1 MDANTHPDGAA
12 LTGAGPAGVELT
24 EAESAA
30 AAADAAPWG
39 AERTDV
45 ERTEAELADAGADGV
60 DAAQG
65 PPPVRP
71 GSWPGVLAVVL
82 AAACAGLVATGVTV
96 ALTGDYAVATLLAQL
111 AIGCSIAAVAIG
123 IVSMVLGRGRR
134 LGIAGCVL
142 GVLANP
148 LITLVVLRTVDG
160 I

>member
-12 LTGAGPAGVELT
+12 LTGAGPAGAELT
-24 EAESAA
+24 GAEPAG
-30 AAADAAPWG
+30 AAADAALWG
-39 AERTDV
+39 AERKDV
-45 ERTEAELADAGADGV
+45 ELADAGADGV

-96 ALTGDYAVATLLAQL
+96 ALTGDYAVATLLARL
-111 AIGCSIAAVAIG
+111 AIGCSIAAIAIG

-148 LITLVVLRTVDG
+148 LIAVVVLRTVDG